1 MAEEVLA
8 LREQLVA
15 EATCPLCL
23 DVFEQPVLTACGHSF
38 CGQCLAGVLGDPPR
52 PAACP
57 QCRAPLEPGSQRPIR
72 SLGNVA
78 GLARALEE
86 VAARPR
92 CPQHGKALA
101 LFCEPCAAL
110 LCAPCC
116 RDGPEHRRHRVRP
129 AEEAA
134 RELRETLQ
142 RNLLFLQKQ
151 KEKLNSTGDQKSEDL
166 QVTVMWELQR
176 VTESFEELQQ
186 CLEEQKKALLGQL
199 EQMSQELVNKSEEY
213 TSRVLERQSLLDT
226 VIAQIQEKQ
235 DQPGVEFLQDVGR
248 ILSSCEAA
256 KAPIPE
262 PVSPELQK
270 SIQSLTWRSQRVVDM
285 VDKFRVSLQSEI
297 DWGIRE
303 RVRLDPETAN
313 PCLILSRDCKMVRF
327 ILQEPNLPDTPKRFT
342 GNFSVLGTQGFTSGR
357 HYWEVEV
364 GEDGWWAV
372 GVAPESVPRK
382 RPLNL
387 PRSEKLW
394 GLLMDWEGQYSSI
407 CMSSEVLALKENLQ
421 RIRVCLDYEMGRVT
435 FYNAKDLTQILQ
447 LEATF
452 TEKVFPY
459 FWICSQEIHIQVCD

>member
-38 CGQCLAGVLGDPPR
+38 CGTCLADVLGDPPR

-57 QCRAPLEPGSQRPIR
+57 QCRAPLEPGSQRSNR
-72 SLGNVA
+72 SLGNMA

-110 LCAPCC
+110 LCAPC
-116 RDGPEHRRHRVRP
+116 RDGPEHRRHRFRP

-151 KEKLNSTGDQKSEDL
+151 KEKLKSTGDQESEDL
-166 QVTVMWELQR
+166 QVTVRSELQR

-226 VIAQIQEKQ
+226 VIAQIQEKR

-270 SIQSLTWRSQRVVDM
+270 SIQSLTWRSQQVVDM
-285 VDKFRVSLQSEI
+285 VDKFRENLLSKI

-313 PCLILSRDCKMVRF
+313 PRLILLQDCKMVR
-327 ILQEPNLPDTPKRFT
+327 LKRQKQNLPDTPKRIT
-342 GNFSVLGTQGFTSGR
+342 SSLSVLGTQGFTSGR
-357 HYWEVEV
+357 HYWEVVV
-364 GEDGWWAV
+364 GEKGWWSL

-382 RPLNL
+382 EPLNL

-394 GLLMDWEGQYSSI
+394 GLLMYPDGQYRTVCI
-407 CMSSEVLALKENLQ
+407 TPHTLALRENLQ

-435 FYNAKDLTQILQ
+435 FYNAKDLTQILL

-459 FWICSQEIHIQVCD
+459 FWIYSEDTFIQVCD